1 VAKQDKDMLIE
12 DIMNNFKRKRKK
24 GLSPRLRYPLRKSI
38 SLVGLMGSGKT
49 TVGVRLAR
57 RLQLKFVDSDHEI
70 ETAAGHSVTEIFE
83 KFGEDDFRKGERKV
97 IDRLISQDKN
107 IILGTGGGAFMDPT
121 TRGRLKKKSIVIWL
135 KVDVDLLVERTSK
148 RDTRPLLKKGNPKKI
163 LQKLTEERY
172 PVYEEA
178 HIIVESGHGPH
189 DKVVNDI
196 IWKLNK
202 YLAFEKKKYQR
213 RMARKKAR
221 ANNPNVSAGKENDA
235 KDDS

>member
-1 VAKQDKDMLIE
+1 
-12 DIMNNFKRKRKK
+12 MNNLKRKRKK

-38 SLVGLMGSGKT
+38 SLVGLMGCGKT

-57 RLQLKFVDSDHEI
+57 RLNLKFVDSDHEI
-70 ETAAGHSVTEIFE
+70 EAAAGHSVSEIFE

-97 IDRLISQDKN
+97 IDRLITQEDKV
-107 IILGTGGGAFMDPT
+107 ILGTGGGAFMDPK
-121 TRGRLKKKSIVIWL
+121 TRSRLKKQSIVIWL

-148 RDTRPLLKKGNPKKI
+148 RDTRPLLKTGNPRKI

-178 HIIVESGHGPH
+178 HIIVESGQGPH

-202 YLAFEKKKYQR
+202 YLAVEKKKYQR
-213 RMARKKAR
+213 RMAKKR
-221 ANNPNVSAGKENDA
+221 VQKNNSDASTGKENDA
-235 KDDS
+235 KDNS